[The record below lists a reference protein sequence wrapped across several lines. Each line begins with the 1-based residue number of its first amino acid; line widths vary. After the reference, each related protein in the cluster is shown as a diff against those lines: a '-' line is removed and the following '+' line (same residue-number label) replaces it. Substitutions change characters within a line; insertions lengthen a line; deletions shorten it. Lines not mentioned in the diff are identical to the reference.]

1 MDMGRMSEPSATKR
15 IAGDPRRLW
24 LGLQQKQIVRV
35 VVTAAA

>member
-1 MDMGRMSEPSATKR
+1 MEIGLMREPGTTKR